1 MVTAEPAQKSFLGKI
16 GELNSMNKMASVKK
30 GEKPKLRGKR
40 LTPAMLELTGTFK
53 KTYPAKDLEVLWA
66 ALLKVY
72 GSAELAE
79 QAARDNPQILNPSYS
94 FCNTMLASADVLVNM
109 MGREE
114 ALEVMSKNPAVLQCG
129 PSLDTL
135 GPDEI
140 KGFANIRA
148 LGNRIPTSVRG
159 AALTA
164 LILFAL
170 SPVAA
175 QNNPALQDSPLLSL
189 SKPLVGTLFAVLIE
203 GSRVVIVGSILK
215 SRVAGSER
223 DKAAIERAQTSE
235 RRRMG
240 KGR

>member
-1 MVTAEPAQKSFLGKI
+1 MLVAPFIAALTLLPGRAPPLRTADGAHRSSSSIRMVTAEPAQKSFLGKI

-114 ALEVMSKNPAVLQCG
+114 ALEVMSKNPPRWPRLRSPPGAMAPPNYVHFIQFG
-129 PSLDTL
+129 HLD
-135 GPDEI
+135 
-140 KGFANIRA
+140 ARV
-148 LGNRIPTSVRG
+148 S
-159 AALTA
+159 
-164 LILFAL
+164 
-170 SPVAA
+170 SPVTINTCRWAV
-175 QNNPALQDSPLLSL
+175 QGLLWSL
-189 SKPLVGTLFAVLIE
+189 IQHGGYIHNRKV
-203 GSRVVIVGSILK
+203 
-215 SRVAGSER
+215 
-223 DKAAIERAQTSE
+223 
-235 RRRMG
+235 
-240 KGR
+240 